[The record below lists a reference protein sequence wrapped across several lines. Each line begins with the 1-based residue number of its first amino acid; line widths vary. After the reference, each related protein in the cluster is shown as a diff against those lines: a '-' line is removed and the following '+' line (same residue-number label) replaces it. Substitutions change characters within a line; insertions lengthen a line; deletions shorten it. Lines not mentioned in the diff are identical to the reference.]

1 MVRKIYQPHLSTASD
16 ARAIR
21 TREALR
27 QALLE
32 LLRSRPLAKITI
44 RGIAGAAGVGYTTFF
59 RHHPTKEALLDD
71 VAAKQIRRLIELT
84 LPAAE
89 AGDTRALSLGLASY
103 VHQHRALW
111 KVLLTGGAA
120 GILRE
125 QFLRQSRKLASSRR
139 SPRDWIP
146 ADVAVV
152 LVISGTIELL
162 TWWLSLQRPLSVARF
177 AELHDRLVVGPIVK
191 GHRRA

>member
-16 ARAIR
+16 ARAVR

-27 QALLE
+27 QSLLE
-32 LLRSRPLAKITI
+32 LLRSRPLEQITI
-44 RGIAGAAGVGYTTFF
+44 RDIAAAAGVGYTTFF

-89 AGDTRALSLGLASY
+89 AGDTRAVSLALSSY
-103 VHQHRALW
+103 VHKHRALW

-125 QFLRQSRKLASSRR
+125 QFLRQSRMLAPSRT

-146 ADVAVV
+146 ADVGVV
-152 LVISGTIELL
+152 LMVSGTIELL
-162 TWWLSLQRPLSVARF
+162 TWWLSRRQPMSVVRF
-177 AELHDRLVVGPIVK
+177 AELHDRLVVTPVVK
-191 GHRRA
+191 SHRG